1 MSSPAILLQ
10 VGKRVALLAAEAYMK
25 RNALLLMIPVALLVA
40 ACASTDPM
48 APMVPGAMTDS
59 EVAAVVQTANE
70 GEVMH
75 GQAASTRATN
85 AEVRAFAQM
94 MVTDHS
100 NANEQL
106 RNFLSTNNMTAS
118 ETGASSALRDN
129 AQRSLTALNSY
140 NGAAFDRE
148 YMNSQVAMHQWVLN
162 SLDNTLIPSTRNA
175 GLRTWL
181 QGQRAAVAT
190 HLDRARRI
198 QSGL

>member
-1 MSSPAILLQ
+1 
-10 VGKRVALLAAEAYMK
+10 MK
-25 RNALLLMIPVALLVA
+25 RNMFLLMIPVAMFAA
-40 ACASTDPM
+40 ACATTDPM
-48 APMVPGAMTDS
+48 APLVPGAMTDS
-59 EVAAVVQTANE
+59 EVAAIVQTANE

-75 GQAASTRATN
+75 GQTAASRATN

-106 RNFLSTNNMTAS
+106 RNFLASNNMSTS
-118 ETGASSALRDN
+118 ETSASSSLRDN
-129 AQRSLTALNSY
+129 AQRSMTALNSY
-140 NGAAFDRE
+140 SGAAFDRE
-148 YMNSQVAMHQWVLN
+148 YMNSQVAMHQWLLN